1 MKKPMIA
8 RWSLVVDREQWR
20 LPMGDRLGSVPA
32 NVDFLGHRTIM
43 SDTGSHVVTH
53 LQALVR
59 DLNDDI
65 VSEIGLTLLRYVW
78 RWQETEDPYWVDLA
92 LVETSKH
99 RYRLPPSLQNLA
111 VHVANL
117 RLMGFERKGKVPK
130 ALKEEIKMR
139 ALILMASMI
148 AAADKGEPI
157 FEDVKKL
164 GIVET
169 AAAHAANAMARDF
182 GHQHYTASTLQ
193 KFFEKE
199 CRKPMPWLEE
209 LVSSEIFAR
218 QPEVLSLLNSELRE
232 VRKLQR
238 GNRR

>member
-1 MKKPMIA
+1 MT
-8 RWSLVVDREQWR
+8 
-20 LPMGDRLGSVPA
+20 DRLDKVPP
-32 NVDFLGHRTIM
+32 NLDFMGQRTIM
-43 SDTGSHVVTH
+43 SDTGSHGVTP

-59 DLNDDI
+59 DLGDDI
-65 VSEIGLTLLRYVW
+65 VSEMGLTLLRYVW

-92 LVETSKH
+92 LVETSKNG
-99 RYRLPPSLQNLA
+99 YRLPPSLQNLA
-111 VHVANL
+111 AHVADL
-117 RLMGFERKGKVPK
+117 RLKGCERKGRVPP

-139 ALILMASMI
+139 AFILMASMI

-157 FEDVKKL
+157 FEDDKKL
-164 GIVET
+164 GIVAQ
-169 AAAHAANAMARDF
+169 AAAHAANAMAQQF

-193 KFFEKE
+193 KDFQEE

-209 LVSSEIFAR
+209 LLSSEIFAR